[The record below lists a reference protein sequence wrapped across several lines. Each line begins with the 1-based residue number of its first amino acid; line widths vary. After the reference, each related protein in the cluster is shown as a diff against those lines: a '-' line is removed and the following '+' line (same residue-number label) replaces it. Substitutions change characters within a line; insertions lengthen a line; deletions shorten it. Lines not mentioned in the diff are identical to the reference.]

1 MQNGKIKW
9 FSDDKGYGFIVPD
22 DGSPDI
28 FFHKTDAMKSGVKNP
43 KKDLTDG
50 RPVRFRS
57 EDNIRGNG
65 KKLAR
70 HVELA

>member
-9 FSDDKGYGFIVPD
+9 FADDKGYGFIVPD

-28 FFHKTDAMKSGVKNP
+28 FFHKRDAMASGIKNP
-43 KKDLTDG
+43 KKELTDG